1 LSRGIKLE
9 LFWINTG
16 VWR

>member
-1 LSRGIKLE
+1 MKLE
-9 LFWINTG
+9 LFWINTEW